1 MSERGVHNRE
11 NAQASAI
18 AQGSGRGAFPLR
30 FITATSI
37 FDGHDVSINIIRR
50 IMQDL
55 GAEVVHL
62 GHNRSVDE
70 IVRAA
75 LQEDVDGIAVSSY
88 QGGHSDFFRYL
99 VDRLNEV
106 GAGHIALFGGGGG
119 TITAEEIAALE
130 AYGVERIYT
139 PEDGRR
145 LGLEAMVGDLLS
157 RTQRA
162 ATARHETE
170 SESITFATK
179 VQQIAHCM
187 SRIERGMADDSLSA
201 TVQDRQQAVVVGV
214 TGTGG
219 AGKSSLLDGLIASLL
234 LQYPSLE
241 IAVLAID
248 PTRHKSGGALLG
260 DRIRLNS
267 LGSERLYMRSM
278 ATRRRDHATSSA
290 LSKCIG
296 YLQQQGFGVVFVE
309 TAGTGQ
315 ADLEIIEHVDLSL
328 YVMTDEYGAPTQLE
342 KIQMLDFA
350 DIVVLNKFDRR
361 GAQDALRDI
370 RKQWKRDHKAFNLSD
385 DQLPVYATVASR
397 WDDNGIEVLCT
408 ALGRSMAE
416 INPQFKPSA
425 EVPAERDGVVTIAEK
440 LIPSGRAHY
449 LSEIA
454 KCGREAAEHV
464 EQQAHAASRAYSYYQ
479 SLKAVYDPSLPEPL
493 SGYAKDW
500 GDDGDDCDETL
511 KRLRTQYDNVLALL
525 DEKSLQLLRSWGE
538 RSSQVRQNKYSF
550 SVRGREVSG
559 ENYVQSLSDL
569 SIPKIALPCYEE
581 WGELLRFLLK
591 ENLPGS
597 FPFTAGVFPYRQSDE
612 SPARMFAGEGT
623 PERTNRRFHYL
634 AKGQASIRLSTA
646 FDPITLYGED
656 VARRPDIYGRI
667 GMSGVSIAT
676 LDDMKKLYSG
686 FDLCA
691 SNTSVSMTINGPAP
705 MLLAW
710 FLNTAIDQQVE
721 KVLRESGRWN
731 EAEKKIETLF
741 SGKQRP
747 RYHGELP
754 GGNNGLGLAML
765 GVTGDQ
771 LVDDAEYRQIKEKT
785 LSIVRGTLQADI
797 LKEDQAQNE
806 CIFPLEFGLRLMAD
820 VQHYFITH
828 QVNNYYSVSVSGY
841 HIAEAG
847 ANPVTQLAFT
857 LANGFT
863 LVEYYQAQGMK
874 VDDFAAQMSFF
885 FSNGMD
891 PEYAVIG
898 RVARR
903 IWARAMRE
911 VYRAN
916 ERSQKL
922 KYHIQTSGRTLHAQ
936 TLGFNDIRTTLQALY
951 AIYDNC
957 NSLHTNAYDEA
968 LTTPTEE
975 SVRRALAIQ
984 MIIDRELGL
993 NFNQNTLQG
1002 SFIIDELTD
1011 LVEEA
1016 VYAEFDRLS
1025 ERGGVLGAMETLYQ
1039 RSKIQDESLRYEQGK
1054 HDGSLPIVG
1063 VNTFLEQSGDSG
1075 PASDT
1080 PLIRSSDDEKLGQIE
1095 ALENF
1100 KRRHGERSQ
1109 KETDRLKRCVNQ
1121 GGNSFEVLMEAS
1133 KWCSLGEMTEALC
1146 QVVGRYRRRI

>member
-1 MSERGVHNRE
+1 MPKRELNNRQ
-11 NAQASAI
+11 NTQSG
-18 AQGSGRGAFPLR
+18 GSRKRADSVSFPLR

-99 VDRLNEV
+99 VDRLNEE
-106 GAGHIALFGGGGG
+106 GASHIRLFGGGGG
-119 TITAEEIAALE
+119 TITAEEIAELE
-130 AYGVERIYT
+130 AYGVERIYA

-145 LGLEAMVGDLLS
+145 LGLEAMVQDLLS

-162 ATARHETE
+162 AMEYHETRPA
-170 SESITFATK
+170 TFASRT
-179 VQQIAHCM
+179 QRIAHHL
-187 SRIERGMADDSLSA
+187 SQIEQGGYDDSVPA
-201 TVQDRQQAVVVGV
+201 TDTGDPPAVVVGV

-219 AGKSSLLDGLIASLL
+219 AGKSSLLDGLMAALL
-234 LQYPSLE
+234 NRYPALE

-260 DRIRLNS
+260 DRIRLNA
-267 LGSERLYMRSM
+267 LDSERIYMRSM
-278 ATRRRDHATSSA
+278 ATRRRDHATSST
-290 LSKCIG
+290 LSNCID
-296 YLQQQGFGVVFVE
+296 YLKRQGCGILFVE

-328 YVMTDEYGAPTQLE
+328 YVMTDEYGAPSQLE

-370 RKQWKRDHKAFNLSD
+370 RKQWRRGHKAFNLPD
-385 DQLPVYATVASR
+385 EQIPVFATVASR
-397 WDDNGIEVLCT
+397 WNCNGIGTLSG
-408 ALGRSMAE
+408 ALGRRV
-416 INPQFKPSA
+416 A
-425 EVPAERDGVVTIAEK
+425 EVNPHFGASSVPDEAGVTDTDSVIPAVRT
-440 LIPSGRAHY
+440 HY

-454 KCGREAAEHV
+454 TAGRKMAEHV
-464 EQQAHAASRAYSYYQ
+464 AQQVDAAGRAYSLYQ
-479 SLKAVYDPSLPEPL
+479 SLQAVDDAALPAPL
-493 SGYAKDW
+493 CRYQDAELASG
-500 GDDGDDCDETL
+500 DEIL
-511 KRLRTQYDNVLALL
+511 KRLRAEYQSAVALL
-525 DEKSLQLLRSWGE
+525 DENSLQLLNCWEERRSQA
-538 RSSQVRQNKYSF
+538 RAPQYSF
-550 SVRGREVSG
+550 TVREREVRGK
-559 ENYVQSLSDL
+559 NYTESLCDL
-569 SIPKIALPCYEE
+569 SIPKIALPQYEH

-597 FPFTAGVFPYRQSDE
+597 YPFTAGVFPYRQSSE

-634 AKGQASIRLSTA
+634 ARGQRSIRLSTA

-656 VARRPDIYGRI
+656 VATRPDIYGRI
-667 GMSGVSIAT
+667 GMSGVSVAT

-691 SNTSVSMTINGPAP
+691 ENTSVSMTINGPAP

-721 KVLRESGRWN
+721 KRLRESGRWSG
-731 EAEKKIETLF
+731 AEKKIETLF
-741 SGKQRP
+741 TGAQRP
-747 RYHGELP
+747 EYHGELP
-754 GGNNGLGLAML
+754 EESDGLGLAML

-771 LVDDAEYRQIKEKT
+771 LVDENEYREIYAAT
-785 LSIVRGTLQADI
+785 LSRIRGTLQADI

-806 CIFPLEFGLRLMAD
+806 CIFPLEFGLKLMAD
-820 VQHYFITH
+820 LQSWFISKG
-828 QVNNYYSVSVSGY
+828 VRNYYSVSVSGY

-863 LVEYYQAQGMK
+863 LVEYYLAQGMK
-874 VDDFAAQMSFF
+874 IDDFAPQMSFF

-903 IWARAMRE
+903 IWARALRDI
-911 VYRAN
+911 YGAG

-984 MIIDRELGL
+984 MIIDRELGV
-993 NFNQNTLQG
+993 NYNQNPLQG
-1002 SFIIDELTD
+1002 SFIIDEMTG

-1016 VYAEFDRLS
+1016 VYAEFERIS

-1039 RSKIQDESLRYEQGK
+1039 RGKIQEESLRYEHGK

-1063 VNTFLEQSGDSG
+1063 VNMFLEDDGAAAVPS
-1075 PASDT
+1075 PVA
-1080 PLIRSSDDEKLGQIE
+1080 LIRSSDDEKKNQIE
-1095 ALENF
+1095 ALENY
-1100 KRRHGERSQ
+1100 RQRHKGESRVALE
-1109 KETDRLKRCVNQ
+1109 KLKQCIERN
-1121 GGNSFEVLMEAS
+1121 GNSFEILMEVS
-1133 KWCSLGEMTEALC
+1133 KKCSLGEMTQALY
-1146 QVVGRYRRRI
+1146 QTVGRYRRRI